1 MATQVHSEPRTPTTD
16 TLSKDNGKSN
26 VFFSGQLFQPP
37 PLSGYE
43 QDNRGGAR
51 NNMIE
56 INTE

>member
-1 MATQVHSEPRTPTTD
+1 MATQVHSEPRTPTD
-16 TLSKDNGKSN
+16 TLMQGQQEIKC
-26 VFFSGQLFQPP
+26 FSGQLFQPP

-56 INTE
+56 TNTE